1 MRSSMGT
8 PEEAYQREKKFEEKT
23 RLESILENKETVS
36 DIPTSNKLFEL
47 WLEQQGDRS
56 GLRQDDKYDLVPHET
71 LYLHAEDIVEEE
83 NDDDMQ
89 IKSDRP
95 VRNLKSTINGDEA
108 VINRL
113 EEPYPTECY
122 NHGKLSK

>member
-1 MRSSMGT
+1 MGT

-56 GLRQDDKYDLVPHET
+56 GLRQDDK
-71 LYLHAEDIVEEE
+71 
-83 NDDDMQ
+83 
-89 IKSDRP
+89 
-95 VRNLKSTINGDEA
+95 
-108 VINRL
+108 
-113 EEPYPTECY
+113 
-122 NHGKLSK
+122 